1 MLRKCHLNTCSVGIG
16 TQDPALRARF
26 AGKPE
31 HVEHFMRFIAQELRE
46 QMAQLGF
53 RTVEEM
59 IGRADRLEFPT
70 PAGGGKASHLDF
82 SAILYHREGIQSNGL
97 HHDDARGTMKGN
109 GGKKSSGPSAEI
121 GGLASVSPLNVEL
134 LRLAAPALEGRRSVR
149 VEMPIRNVDR
159 ATAATLSGE
168 IVRRFGPAGL
178 TEGTIELSFKG
189 SAGQSLGAFL
199 APGIAIRVEGDAN
212 DYLAKGMS
220 GGRIV
225 LVPPAKAGFAAHENV
240 IAGNVALY
248 GATAGEVYING
259 LAGERFAVRNSGA
272 RAVVEGVGDHGCE
285 YMTGGTVVVLGPTGY
300 NFAAGMSGGIAYVF
314 NETGAL
320 DTCCNLDMVDLESV
334 WLEEDKTRLRG
345 LIENH
350 RRHTGSLRAQRVL
363 ENWEA
368 CLPLFVKVMPIDY
381 RKSLERMRMAEDTD
395 HETVSAT
402 EEVYHG

>member
-1 MLRKCHLNTCSVGIG
+1 LLVSLGCVMLRKCHLNSCSVGIG

-31 HVEHFMRFIAQELRE
+31 HVERFLRFLAQEFRE
-46 QMAQLGF
+46 RMAQLGF

-59 IGRADRLEFPT
+59 IGRVDMLEFPT
-70 PAGGGKASHLDF
+70 PPGGKESRLDLSAVLFHHGDTTKATHGHSARNSRSTEGDSSDLALF
-82 SAILYHREGIQSNGL
+82 SPINA
-97 HHDDARGTMKGN
+97 
-109 GGKKSSGPSAEI
+109 
-121 GGLASVSPLNVEL
+121 EL
-134 LRLAAPALEGRRSVR
+134 LRRAAPALDARQPVR

-159 ATAATLSGE
+159 AAAATLSGE
-168 IVRRFGPAGL
+168 IVRRFGPGGL
-178 TEGTIELSFKG
+178 PEGAIELSFKG

-212 DYLAKGMS
+212 DYLGKGMS

-225 LVPPAKAGFAAHENV
+225 LVPPAEAGFAAHENV

-272 RAVVEGVGDHGCE
+272 QAVVEGLGDHGCE

-314 NETGAL
+314 NESGVL

-334 WLEEDKTRLRG
+334 WIEEDKARLRA

-368 CLPLFVKVMPIDY
+368 SLPLFVKVMPIDY
-381 RKSLERMRMAEDTD
+381 RKSLERMRAAEDTD
-395 HETVSAT
+395 RETVPAT